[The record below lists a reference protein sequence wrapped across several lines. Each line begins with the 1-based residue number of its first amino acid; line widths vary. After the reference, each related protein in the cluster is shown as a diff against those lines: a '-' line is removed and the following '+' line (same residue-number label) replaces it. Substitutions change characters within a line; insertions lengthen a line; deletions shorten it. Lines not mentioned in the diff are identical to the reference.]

1 MEIISYKKVKAKD
14 AGGKEKVV
22 ADQSYVDRVKTLVPE
37 IVVSVWLAATA
48 LINREATTT
57 GSKYGAL
64 WVTFFVAL
72 IVTAW
77 LTKQELDKEKTKP
90 GNKNANLWPQIFVTA
105 LSFVFWVLGTGG
117 GPFTMF
123 AWFFD
128 WYGKLA
134 VLLWTLL
141 IAPSIKFNVAEGS

>member
-1 MEIISYKKVKAKD
+1 MDIISYKKVKAKD

-64 WVTFFVAL
+64 WVTFLVAL

-77 LTKQELDKEKTKP
+77 LTKQELDKEKVKT
-90 GNKNANLWPQIFVTA
+90 GNKKLNLWPQILITA
-105 LSFVFWVLGTGG
+105 LSFVFWVFGNRRRAFYHVRMVFRLVWEVGS
-117 GPFTMF
+117 P
-123 AWFFD
+123 
-128 WYGKLA
+128 A
-134 VLLWTLL
+134 VDAADCPVNK
-141 IAPSIKFNVAEGS
+141 IQRG